1 MFCGCASE
9 KFVSDGK
16 FLLTENKLYI
26 DGEENQNHPIK
37 QLILNKSN
45 TSFFGFPIKMQLNHW
60 AKEFPK
66 KEFRKWLNKKAK
78 RKRRTINLMSSKQVY
93 QLEKY
98 YIQFNSWLK
107 KNGEPPILIDS
118 LLINNNI
125 KRIEQYYKNDGFFDV
140 QSNYEIISVGKK
152 KKEVNYNIDLNQP
165 YIISLFEQKIKSKEL
180 EDLFV
185 SNKSKSYL
193 KPGEP
198 FKIENIENERKRIIE
213 MFRNN
218 GVYNFQQ
225 NSVQFIAKIDS
236 SGIDKNIDVI
246 LEINPIQ
253 KRIKDSLK
261 EISYKRFKID
271 KIKVFIESINEDNSD
286 QKKFKTSYKDFD
298 IISNGKLKYRPKS
311 ITDPIFVK
319 KDDWYSDKDRALTY
333 KYFNSLRNFKYPSIS
348 YQKTS
353 DSTLTSSVFLT
364 PKERFSLGIDLDI
377 SHSNIQNIGMGFGI
391 NNGIRNVFKGTEI
404 LDLRIKST
412 LGASRNSAVRND
424 RFFNLF
430 ELGADIKIKFPKIIF
445 PLPIQ
450 KLKLIP
456 REMNPITQLTIGTT
470 LQENIGLDKQ
480 YFGTS
485 YEYQWNPKKSKK
497 IIFKLI
503 DLEFVNNKNI
513 ENYFNVYR
521 NSYDRLNIFAKNS
534 LLENQFFGIDGNLT
548 IPEGANV
555 FIEKVQNGSLTID
568 DSNEIEQINSIRER
582 QNRLTVNN
590 LILGSS
596 LSFNKNS
603 QEDLTDEDF
612 FQLKWKVEWVGSF
625 LNSILKLTSKQNE
638 FGQYVINGVSPSQY
652 FKTEI
657 DYIKH
662 FQTGRDRLIAFRFFG
677 GLALPTGNSNNI
689 PFSRSYFAG
698 GANDNRAWKAY
709 KLGPG
714 ITKNSN
720 EFNEANL
727 KISSNLEYR
736 FPLIGPIKGA
746 FFIDAGNIW
755 NISDNVNDPEAS
767 FDSISD
773 LSEIAIGSGFGIRY
787 DLNFFVFR
795 FDTAF
800 KTYNPALEKQKRWL
814 SEFSLKQAVFNIG
827 INYPF

>member
-1 MFCGCASE
+1 
-9 KFVSDGK
+9 
-16 FLLTENKLYI
+16 
-26 DGEENQNHPIK
+26 
-37 QLILNKSN
+37 
-45 TSFFGFPIKMQLNHW
+45 
-60 AKEFPK
+60 
-66 KEFRKWLNKKAK
+66 
-78 RKRRTINLMSSKQVY
+78 
-93 QLEKY
+93 
-98 YIQFNSWLK
+98 
-107 KNGEPPILIDS
+107 
-118 LLINNNI
+118 
-125 KRIEQYYKNDGFFDV
+125 
-140 QSNYEIISVGKK
+140 
-152 KKEVNYNIDLNQP
+152 
-165 YIISLFEQKIKSKEL
+165 
-180 EDLFV
+180 
-185 SNKSKSYL
+185 
-193 KPGEP
+193 
-198 FKIENIENERKRIIE
+198 
-213 MFRNN
+213 
-218 GVYNFQQ
+218 
-225 NSVQFIAKIDS
+225 
-236 SGIDKNIDVI
+236 
-246 LEINPIQ
+246 
-253 KRIKDSLK
+253 
-261 EISYKRFKID
+261 
-271 KIKVFIESINEDNSD
+271 
-286 QKKFKTSYKDFD
+286 
-298 IISNGKLKYRPKS
+298 
-311 ITDPIFVK
+311 
-319 KDDWYSDKDRALTY
+319 
-333 KYFNSLRNFKYPSIS
+333 
-348 YQKTS
+348 
-353 DSTLTSSVFLT
+353 
-364 PKERFSLGIDLDI
+364 
-377 SHSNIQNIGMGFGI
+377 
-391 NNGIRNVFKGTEI
+391 
-404 LDLRIKST
+404 
-412 LGASRNSAVRND
+412 
-424 RFFNLF
+424 
-430 ELGADIKIKFPKIIF
+430 
-445 PLPIQ
+445 
-450 KLKLIP
+450 
-456 REMNPITQLTIGTT
+456 MNPITQLTIGTT

-787 DLNFFVFR
+787 DLNFFIFR

-800 KTYNPALEKQKRWL
+800 KTYNPSLEKQKRWL

>member
-1 MFCGCASE
+1 MCCGCASE

-16 FLLTENKLYI
+16 FLLAENKLYI
-26 DGEENQNHPIK
+26 NGEENQNHPIN
-37 QLILNKSN
+37 QLILNKPN

-66 KEFRKWLNKKAK
+66 KEFKEWLNKKAK
-78 RKRRTINLMSSKQVY
+78 RKSKAINLMSSKQVY

-107 KNGEPPILIDS
+107 KNGEAPILIDS

-140 QSNYEIISVGKK
+140 QSNYEIISVGQK
-152 KKEVNYNIDLNQP
+152 KKEVNYNINLNQP
-165 YIISLFEQKIKSKEL
+165 YIINFFKQKIKSKEL
-180 EDLFV
+180 SDLFV
-185 SNKSKSYL
+185 LNKTNSFL

-198 FKIENIENERKRIIE
+198 FKIENIENERNRIIE

-261 EISYKRFKID
+261 KIKYKRYKID
-271 KIKVFIESINEDNSD
+271 KIKVFIESINEDTSD
-286 QKKFKTSYKDFD
+286 QKKIKTSFEDFD

-348 YQKTS
+348 YEKTS
-353 DSTLTSSVFLT
+353 DSTLTSSIFLT

-404 LDLRIKST
+404 LDFRVKST

-503 DLEFVNNKNI
+503 DLEFVNNKNV

-521 NSYDRLNIFAKNS
+521 NSYDRLNLFAKNS
-534 LLENQFFGIDGNLT
+534 LLENQFFGIDGDLT
-548 IPEGANV
+548 IPEGANI

-603 QEDLTDEDF
+603 QENLTDEDF
-612 FQLKWKVEWVGSF
+612 FQLKLKVEWVGSF

-652 FKTEI
+652 IKTEI

-677 GLALPTGNSNNI
+677 GIALPTGNSYNI

-787 DLNFFVFR
+787 DLNFFIFR

-800 KTYNPALEKQKRWL
+800 KTYNPSLEKEKRWL